1 MTFEPSSLVTTI
13 WSPSLKPLSS
23 WAFSIVANAA
33 CAAAFCA
40 ASTSD
45 LSALVSI
52 AAVLAFTSALMS
64 LTTCAV
70 LTNASLLS
78 LTVSV
83 KSPNASSC
91 AATTSFKP
99 NPPKPSAS
107 TSACVAFLVDL
118 TPSSSVTTI
127 SSPSLKPLSSCAFS
141 IAASAACSAAFLAR
155 SVSAVKS
162 ARLWS
167 CFAATSFRP
176 SPPKSSALTS
186 ACVAVR
192 MTFEPSSLVTTI
204 WSPSL
209 KPLNSW
215 EFSIVA
221 NATCAVA
228 FCVASNSLAKSSTP
242 LLALSAFSVTA
253 SILEAA
259 STALSAASLASF
271 TLPSTLAESA
281 VTLSSAALATAL
293 ASAVSCARLS
303 TRVFTAVTSPATF
316 SMDSESSDEA
326 LEISLST
333 SLNLPEISS
342 PIAVISSAIFLLLLA
357 MVFFSSSTS
366 WSTALSCSSKA
377 SSMSLAKLSTRVL
390 TAVIPPAKP
399 TPFMLSAAISALVA
413 SRTVLLPSSLVAT
426 KLLPAAKPLTAC
438 SSSIVFNNKAELS
451 LSKVNFPVSSSN
463 LVFSPKTV
471 WNAIA
476 FCAFS
481 GIEPRSLSAAPAAL
495 LTTAA
500 ATAIL
505 NAFTLNFFM
514 FFTFCGGC
522 KDVIQA
528 SLFPVNWKGTPHG
541 LNGDSHLKKVAPAI
555 VKKWNLNASISHNF
569 FAYCEN
575 MLHKYIIR
583 IRRANTQQII

>member
-1 MTFEPSSLVTTI
+1 MSLRLASNLALWASKASAVVKSAFFKASTSSSRLAIALLKPSLASPCASNNALLSVTDLVKPSSVSSCAATTLFKPFPPKPSASTSSFLAVRMTFEPSSLVTTI

-23 WAFSIVANAA
+23 WAFSIAANAA
-33 CAAAFCA
+33 CAAAFW
-40 ASTSD
+40 
-45 LSALVSI
+45 VS
-52 AAVLAFTSALMS
+52 FTA
-64 LTTCAV
+64 
-70 LTNASLLS
+70 
-78 LTVSV
+78 
-83 KSPNASSC
+83 
-91 AATTSFKP
+91 SFKP
-99 NPPKPSAS
+99 SPLN
-107 TSACVAFLVDL
+107 
-118 TPSSSVTTI
+118 SS
-127 SSPSLKPLSSCAFS
+127 
-141 IAASAACSAAFLAR
+141 
-155 SVSAVKS
+155 
-162 ARLWS
+162 
-167 CFAATSFRP
+167 AATSFG
-176 SPPKSSALTS
+176 SAL
-186 ACVAVR
+186 R
-192 MTFEPSSLVTTI
+192 ITFEPSSLVTTI

-215 EFSIVA
+215 AFSIVA

-271 TLPSTLAESA
+271 TLLSTFAESS
-281 VTLSSAALATAL
+281 VTFSSAALAEAL
-293 ASAVSCARLS
+293 AAAVSCSRVS
-303 TRVFTAVTSPATF
+303 TRLFTAVTSPATF

-399 TPFMLSAAISALVA
+399 TPFMLSASISALVA
-413 SRTVLLPSSLVAT
+413 SRTIFLPSSLVAT

-438 SSSIVFNNKAELS
+438 SSSIVFNNRAELS

-481 GIEPRSLSAAPAAL
+481 GIEPKSLSAAPAAL

-500 ATAIL
+500 ATARL

-514 FFTFCGGC
+514 FFTFLWW
-522 KDVIQA
+522 V
-528 SLFPVNWKGTPHG
+528 
-541 LNGDSHLKKVAPAI
+541 
-555 VKKWNLNASISHNF
+555 
-569 FAYCEN
+569 
-575 MLHKYIIR
+575 
-583 IRRANTQQII
+583 

>member
-52 AAVLAFTSALMS
+52 ADVLAFTSALIS

-271 TLPSTLAESA
+271 TLPSTLAESSIA
-281 VTLSSAALATAL
+281 LSSAALAASLASFTLLSTLAESSVTLSSAALAEAL
-293 ASAVSCARLS
+293 AAAVSCSRVS
-303 TRVFTAVTSPATF
+303 TRLFTAVTSPATF
-316 SMDSESSDEA
+316 SMDSESSVEA
-326 LEISLST
+326 L
-333 SLNLPEISS
+333 
-342 PIAVISSAIFLLLLA
+342 VI
-357 MVFFSSSTS
+357 SSSTS
-366 WSTALSCSSKA
+366 SNLAETSLPISATSPATLAMCSLLLVMAAFSCSTVWSCSSKA

-390 TAVIPPAKP
+390 TAAIPPAKP
-399 TPFMLSAAISALVA
+399 TPFMLSASISTLVA

-438 SSSIVFNNKAELS
+438 SSSIVFNNRAELS

-481 GIEPRSLSAAPAAL
+481 GIEARSLSAAPAAL

-500 ATAIL
+500 ATAML
-505 NAFTLNFFM
+505 NTFTLNFFM
-514 FFTFCGGC
+514 FFYLLWW
-522 KDVIQA
+522 V
-528 SLFPVNWKGTPHG
+528 
-541 LNGDSHLKKVAPAI
+541 
-555 VKKWNLNASISHNF
+555 
-569 FAYCEN
+569 
-575 MLHKYIIR
+575 
-583 IRRANTQQII
+583 

>member
-1 MTFEPSSLVTTI
+1 MASLLAVTSALMALTTSAVFTNASLLSLTVSVRSYRLASCCATTSFKPNPSKSSFSTSSFVAVRMAFEPSSLVTTI

-23 WAFSIVANAA
+23 WA
-33 CAAAFCA
+33 
-40 ASTSD
+40 
-45 LSALVSI
+45 
-52 AAVLAFTSALMS
+52 
-64 LTTCAV
+64 
-70 LTNASLLS
+70 
-78 LTVSV
+78 
-83 KSPNASSC
+83 
-91 AATTSFKP
+91 
-99 NPPKPSAS
+99 
-107 TSACVAFLVDL
+107 
-118 TPSSSVTTI
+118 
-127 SSPSLKPLSSCAFS
+127 
-141 IAASAACSAAFLAR
+141 
-155 SVSAVKS
+155 
-162 ARLWS
+162 
-167 CFAATSFRP
+167 
-176 SPPKSSALTS
+176 
-186 ACVAVR
+186 
-192 MTFEPSSLVTTI
+192 
-204 WSPSL
+204 
-209 KPLNSW
+209 
-215 EFSIVA
+215 FSIVA

-271 TLPSTLAESA
+271 TLLSTLAESS
-281 VTLSSAALATAL
+281 VTLSSAALAEAL
-293 ASAVSCARLS
+293 AAAVSCSRVS
-303 TRVFTAVTSPATF
+303 TRLFTAVTSPATF
-316 SMDSESSDEA
+316 SMDSESSVEA
-326 LEISLST
+326 L
-333 SLNLPEISS
+333 
-342 PIAVISSAIFLLLLA
+342 VI
-357 MVFFSSSTS
+357 SSSTS
-366 WSTALSCSSKA
+366 SNLVETSLPISAISSATLAICSLLLVIAAFSCSTVWSCSSKA
-377 SSMSLAKLSTRVL
+377 SSMSFAKLSTRVL

-399 TPFMLSAAISALVA
+399 TPFMLSASISALVA

-438 SSSIVFNNKAELS
+438 SSSIVFNNRAELS

-528 SLFPVNWKGTPHG
+528 SLFPVNWKRDTAW
-541 LNGDSHLKKVAPAI
+541 S
-555 VKKWNLNASISHNF
+555 
-569 FAYCEN
+569 
-575 MLHKYIIR
+575 
-583 IRRANTQQII
+583 